1 MTKLIE
7 EFILQLHNEKNT
19 SSNTEISYKRDLNK
33 LYDYLKKENFNDDI
47 TTITEEDLKR
57 YVAYLSDIGRAPT
70 TISRNVASIK
80 AFLWLFVR

>member
-33 LYDYLKKENFNDDI
+33 IYDYLKRENFNDDI
-47 TTITEEDLKR
+47 RTITE
-57 YVAYLSDIGRAPT
+57 
-70 TISRNVASIK
+70 
-80 AFLWLFVR
+80 